1 MTLSGE
7 FFRWEGKAL
16 VSNADLLEEV
26 KLAAADSWLVENGRV
41 RSLEAHFRRFA
52 LWSLPQA
59 PELSTSIAD
68 FYTAVTAALPR
79 EGRWFPR
86 IELHLEGRDKN
97 QSPTLYLRLR
107 EAPEQLHDIR
117 LFTYQEP
124 DPRTNPL
131 VKGPDLSLC
140 MQLRRHAQVH
150 GADESVL
157 TDEFGYINEGALTSL
172 VWFKDNVLFAPDSS
186 TKWLPSITRDEV
198 FSIASQIGIESREVK
213 AKPGDLDG
221 CEIWALSSL
230 QGIRPVRAW
239 VDSTGEEI
247 IQVAK
252 PTHFESFS
260 KRLKLLAS
268 PVDLEPSYVI

>member
-7 FFRWEGKAL
+7 FFRWEDKAL

-26 KLAAADSWLVENGRV
+26 RLAAADSWLVENGRV
-41 RSLEAHFRRFA
+41 RSLEAHYRRFA
-52 LWSLPQA
+52 LWVLPQA
-59 PELSTSIAD
+59 PELSTTIAD
-68 FYTAVTAALPR
+68 FFSAVSNAIPR

-86 IELHLEGRDKN
+86 IELHLEGSESK
-97 QSPTLYLRLR
+97 QKPTLYLRLR

-124 DPRTNPL
+124 DPRSNPL

-150 GADESVL
+150 GADETVL
-157 TDEFGYINEGALTSL
+157 TDENGFITEGALTSL
-172 VWFKDNVLFAPDSS
+172 VWFKNNVLYAPDDS
-186 TKWLPSITRDEV
+186 TRWLPSITRDEI
-198 FSIASQIGIESREVK
+198 FAIAKQIGIEVRQIK
-213 AKPGDLDG
+213 AKPADLAD

-230 QGIRPVRAW
+230 QGIRPVTAW
-239 VDSTGEEI
+239 VDAAGNEVVRVSNA
-247 IQVAK
+247 V
-252 PTHFESFS
+252 HFDSFS

-268 PVDLEPSYVI
+268 AIDLEPSYVI